1 MDVQEQLKESEVT
14 KTSEELKGFGSSIN
28 EVRAGQKS
36 VGEVDTIINSV
47 ETLLKGGQLNTYDR
61 LMSYYVLGQACNTK
75 KCFTQDP
82 SQAMYNHPLVMKE
95 LFCYRMT
102 LRIAKS

>member
-61 LMSYYVLGQACNTK
+61 LMSYYVLGQACNSK
-75 KCFTQDP
+75 KCFTQEP
-82 SQAMYNHPLVMKE
+82 
-95 LFCYRMT
+95 
-102 LRIAKS
+102 